1 VDPLER
7 RIEEALGALPDPDD
21 ETSARVRRSS
31 LAALPPYGR
40 ERSRRLTLLLAAALT
55 AGAAAGAGVAAIGG
69 ALSDDTS
76 ERVVSPRPPTVEAP
90 PVGKIAPPPEGR
102 GVAALVDGRLWVATR
117 SASLEGAPATAAG
130 LSPNLRNLAVGE
142 GASLVLMAPDGRR
155 IRTIEAPGG
164 VGHPVWAPLPIRI
177 AYLVATKTGNE
188 LWLVEGDGDFP
199 RRVVT
204 GVAWVKPSWRPDS
217 EAVAYVARSGRVNV
231 YDTAT
236 GDSRPAGPQ
245 SCFEGTSAQRSPGR
259 AFEVAFSPSGG
270 QGARIAYVT
279 GRREVVVSGA
289 GARGG
294 GCDAQPPIWAL
305 TGLAWISAADLVVA
319 NRPAPG
325 ILAPNSYLW
334 RYRATDDGPEELG
347 NASIGTGAVVLDVAA
362 AADDRMLLAVAGDPR
377 RHSAGLGPRVMPPSR
392 LEVWWVRVPP
402 ERGTVPRVHSRG
414 TLLRLE
420 GRAARRALTSGA
432 VEIAW
437 R

>member
-1 VDPLER
+1 VKHRRCKELVLGRDVVLPDSAEVIGGTIVLGDGVRIGEHV
-7 RIEEALGALPDPDD
+7 RIEVTERLVLGKGSVLGDHTVLRGRDV
-21 ETSARVRRSS
+21 E
-31 LAALPPYGR
+31 LGR
-40 ERSRRLTLLLAAALT
+40 EFYTNHHAE
-55 AGAAAGAGVAAIGG
+55 IGG
-69 ALSDDTS
+69 
-76 ERVVSPRPPTVEAP
+76 
-90 PVGKIAPPPEGR
+90 G
-102 GVAALVDGRLWVATR
+102 
-117 SASLEGAPATAAG
+117 
-130 LSPNLRNLAVGE
+130 
-142 GASLVLMAPDGRR
+142 
-155 IRTIEAPGG
+155 
-164 VGHPVWAPLPIRI
+164 
-177 AYLVATKTGNE
+177 
-188 LWLVEGDGDFP
+188 
-199 RRVVT
+199 
-204 GVAWVKPSWRPDS
+204 
-217 EAVAYVARSGRVNV
+217 
-231 YDTAT
+231 
-236 GDSRPAGPQ
+236 

-259 AFEVAFSPSGG
+259 AFKVAFSPSGG